1 MKDVNIAG
9 RKEETGA
16 AEEEA
21 EETEAEE
28 TEAEET
34 EAEETE
40 VPPLPLC
47 TPLRH

>member
-9 RKEETGA
+9 RKEETEA
-16 AEEEA
+16 AEE
-21 EETEAEE
+21 
-28 TEAEET
+28 EAEET

>member
-28 TEAEET
+28 TE
-34 EAEETE
+34 